1 MTRLSILLSIVLSLF
16 IIHSAKAQEIDE
28 QMINA
33 QLRYIKEKAELTRRE
48 YQRFA
53 VIYLEYN
60 KALYELNRSFIP
72 KNQKR
77 DNFLNDMPLGIRFN
91 GQSEDYYKKWN
102 EINRSYIEKLEKQLH
117 DSTRQKI
124 GIAQWELGQRIWK
137 EWSEK
142 SRKNMERQIGMIRMI
157 DQDVWRQNGFQSQS
171 PFHQPQIQGQQRN
184 FEEINKYFQD
194 HPEERKRFEEQHK
207 YFQENPEE
215 FKKFQEQMELK
226 RKENEERWKEMA
238 DQQKQWWENYW
249 EEWNKKEQFRREN
262 NRMHPAPKQQ
272 RPFPQI
278 KDSDSVRS
286 VWPTVPRFNMEAP
299 ESQSPM
305 WNFPYQRDRSR
316 RILR

>member
-16 IIHSAKAQEIDE
+16 ITHSANAQEIDE

-60 KALYELNRSFIP
+60 KALYELNRSLIP
-72 KNQKR
+72 QNNRR
-77 DNFLNDMPLGIRFN
+77 DNFFNDMPLGIRLN
-91 GQSEDYYKKWN
+91 EQSEDYYKKWN

-157 DQDVWRQNGFQSQS
+157 DQGVWRQNGFQSQP

-184 FEEINKYFQD
+184 FEEINRYFQD

-262 NRMHPAPKQQ
+262 NRIYPAPKQQ

-278 KDSDSVRS
+278 KDSDSVRN
-286 VWPTVPRFNMEAP
+286 VRPTAPRFNMEVP
-299 ESQSPM
+299 ESPM
-305 WNFPYQRDRSR
+305 WNFPYQWDRSR
-316 RILR
+316 RVLR